1 MSIKSE
7 NQLNYKELMM
17 MKEIEAIADKQEDV
31 EISHPL
37 LEKMKEMDNI
47 ELAKLE
53 NVGEKELKQFE
64 RKKNQV
70 FVQRTLEYYKD
81 LQTKEY
87 NPED

>member
-1 MSIKSE
+1 
-7 NQLNYKELMM
+7 M